1 MLGVIVP
8 ARNEE
13 KNIAKVLD
21 NLIECNINKENIYV
35 IDNQSSDQT
44 SQITKAMGIQAIM
57 CNEIGYQAALKRGF
71 QELSKRKYRKF
82 LIIDG
87 DNEIGIASIQ
97 KCLAQ
102 HNTHKIIIGYR
113 LKIKRI
119 AERIVNQYFK
129 YKYGICDLMC
139 GVKCGDMELYNENN
153 YLEFGIDFFKFDRID
168 KKDIYNFP
176 IDLNSREET
185 RLGNPIIVN
194 INLIINLM
202 KFLIQKK

>member
-13 KNIAKVLD
+13 ENIAKVLD

-44 SQITKAMGIQAIM
+44 PQIVKKMGIQAIL
-57 CNEIGYQAALKRGF
+57 CNEIGYQAALKKGF
-71 QELSKRKYRKF
+71 KELSKRNYKKF

-102 HNTHKIIIGYR
+102 YDTHKIIIGYR
-113 LKIKRI
+113 LRIKRI

-129 YKYGICDLMC
+129 YKYGIRDLMC
-139 GVKCGDMELYNENN
+139 GVKCGDMDLYNEKN
-153 YLEFGIDFFKFDRID
+153 YLEFGIDFFKFDKIN
-168 KKDIYNFP
+168 KGDIYNFP
-176 IDLNSREET
+176 IDLNSRKET
-185 RLGNPIIVN
+185 RLGNPLRVN
-194 INLIINLM
+194 IDLIINLM
-202 KFLIQKK
+202 KFLTQKK